1 MGLALVGKSITNIGN
16 NKINPTFLAS
26 HFGYICPQSNY
37 IISVMNPAVKS
48 TASRYGLIIAAI
60 GIAYTLIAYLID
72 LKLLVNTFAGIG
84 LWLVN
89 LILLIVAVSMVKKA
103 GGGFISFKEA
113 FSTFVLTYVISAL
126 ISSVFSILLFSVIDP
141 QAAERLQE
149 LIIETTVNMMERFGA
164 PESQIEEQLENMEGS
179 AQFSIGS
186 QVRGFFTG
194 IVIYAVIGLIVAAI
208 MKKNKPEYIDQVQDI
223 EE

>member
-1 MGLALVGKSITNIGN
+1 
-16 NKINPTFLAS
+16 
-26 HFGYICPQSNY
+26 
-37 IISVMNPAVKS
+37 MNPAVKT

-60 GIAYTLIAYLID
+60 GIAYTLIAYLVD

-89 LILLIVAVSMVKKA
+89 LILLIVAVSMVKKS

-164 PESQIEEQLENMEGS
+164 PESQIEEQLANMEGS
-179 AQFSIGS
+179 TQFSVGS